1 MDWYPDADET
11 LLFRTPAKF
20 ASGYAPGVSGARWFR
35 DTQRNDMQHELAGWP
50 AGPRYEVRSV
60 GEQAAQRTGRALSI
74 GIPAI
79 LNVVANA
86 MGALGSPFGSG
97 DSAGL
102 SKPQEPENEVTDFP
116 VLWAASSTV
125 ARTVPWQLDPG
136 RRPDTY
142 RTDLA
147 LTDRRLIFLGTTAGT
162 LGRADVLWQIPRD
175 GIADAQRME
184 YSEVGA
190 DVRLVFTDGSWIRL
204 ATGNPDHAAKLVQ
217 SLHGE
222 GTVGMLRETDLTCGQ
237 RIRVSRFISDLPKN
251 AEPPTFT
258 VLPNRRCDLEG
269 RTSPPQGGEPS
280 DGEAPNPMWYP
291 RRRNSPEYGSRRA
304 R

>member
-20 ASGYAPGVSGARWFR
+20 ASGYAPAVSGARWFR
-35 DTQRNDMQHELAGWP
+35 DTQRSDIQHELTGWP
-50 AGPRYEVRSV
+50 AGPRYEVRSA
-60 GEQAAQRTGRALSI
+60 GGQAAQRTGRALSI

-97 DSAGL
+97 DSEGL
-102 SKPQEPENEVTDFP
+102 SKPQEPENEVEDFP
-116 VLWAASSTV
+116 VLWAAPDTI

-147 LTDRRLIFLGTTAGT
+147 LTDCRLLFLGTSVGT
-162 LGRADVLWQIPRD
+162 LSRADVLWQIPRD
-175 GIADAQRME
+175 GITDAQRME

-190 DVRLVFTDGSWIRL
+190 DVRIVFTDGSWIRL

-217 SLHGE
+217 SLYGE
-222 GTVGMLRETDLTCGQ
+222 GAVCMLRETDLTDGQ
-237 RIRVSRFISDLPKN
+237 RIRVSRFMSDLPKN

-258 VLPNRRCDLEG
+258 VLPSGIVQVESRVPVKSASSLFETHAILMDSQGASAKPKPGDL
-269 RTSPPQGGEPS
+269 
-280 DGEAPNPMWYP
+280 
-291 RRRNSPEYGSRRA
+291 
-304 R
+304 